1 MIHVILGAPCSGKST
16 YVREHAQKG
25 DVIDDFDE
33 IARALGADGH
43 LPDGDIKQA
52 AFRARKAVI
61 DYCVETKCESWI
73 IHSMPTDEQREAYE
87 KAGAEQIVMETD
99 METCLQRAAD
109 DGRPPGTE
117 QIIRDYFENS
127 ACKGAFLM
135 PEKRLTMHQFKAC
148 VKSELKE
155 DGGTVKG
162 YASTFDRDPDAY
174 GDVVAKG
181 AFAKSLERWEAL
193 NAEGKYIPLL
203 WGHDTEDPK
212 SNIGRVIEA
221 EEDERG
227 LLITAEFDA
236 DNEKAQYVRKLVQE
250 GRVYQFSFAFEI
262 RDQAPVELENGMK
275 ANELRDLELFEV
287 SLVQIPANQHAT
299 VEEVKSDVIE
309 VELKPRISGLTD
321 EQRKEFT
328 KAITEATHNGLEIG
342 LKAGRRNS
350 AKDADELRKI
360 ASAAAEIQEVVNG
373 LLADDETPAE
383 DGEEESEAAKA
394 AEGETSQA
402 EFVDA
407 YKQAVKEWLGEP
419 ND

>member
-1 MIHVILGAPCSGKST
+1 MIHVVIGAPCAGKST
-16 YVREHAQKG
+16 YVRENAKRG
-25 DVIDDFDE
+25 DVIVDYDSL
-33 IARALGADGH
+33 AKALGAEGH

-52 AFRARKAVI
+52 AFRARKAAI
-61 DYCVETKCESWI
+61 EYCVETKCEAWI
-73 IHSMPTDEQREAYE
+73 IHTSPTDEQREAYE
-87 KAGAEQIVMETD
+87 KAGAEFIEMDTD
-99 METCLQRAAD
+99 MDTCLQRAID
-109 DGRPPGTE
+109 DERPPETE
-117 QIIRDYFENS
+117 QIIRDYFEAAKAVFS
-127 ACKGAFLM
+127 LSERGQ
-135 PEKRLTMHQFKAC
+135 TMHQFKAC
-148 VKSELKE
+148 IKSELKE
-155 DGGTVKG
+155 DGGIVKG

-174 GDVVAKG
+174 GDVVKRG
-181 AFAKSLERWEAL
+181 AFAKSLERWKAL
-193 NAEGKYIPLL
+193 NAEGKFIPLL

-212 SNIGRVIEA
+212 SNIGRVVDA
-221 EEDERG
+221 VEDERG

-262 RDQAPVELENGMK
+262 RDQGTVELEDGRK

-299 VEEVKSDVIE
+299 VEEVKSLDA
-309 VELKPRISGLTD
+309 G
-321 EQRKEFT
+321 
-328 KAITEATHNGLEIG
+328 AEI
-342 LKAGRRNS
+342 KSGRRNS

-373 LLADDETPAE
+373 LLADDETPTE

>member
-1 MIHVILGAPCSGKST
+1 MIHVIIGAPCAGKST
-16 YVREHAQKG
+16 YVRENAKSG
-25 DVIDDFDE
+25 DVIVDYDSL
-33 IARALGADGH
+33 AKALGAEGH

-52 AFRARKAVI
+52 AFRARKAAI
-61 DYCVETKCESWI
+61 EYCVETKCEAWI
-73 IHSMPTDEQREAYE
+73 IHTSPTDEQRETYE
-87 KAGAEQIVMETD
+87 KAGAEFIEMDTD
-99 METCLQRAAD
+99 MDTCLQRAID
-109 DGRPPGTE
+109 DERPPETE
-117 QIIRDYFENS
+117 QIIRDYFEAAKAVFS
-127 ACKGAFLM
+127 LSERGQ
-135 PEKRLTMHQFKAC
+135 TMHQLKAC
-148 VKSELKE
+148 IKSELKE
-155 DGGTVKG
+155 DGGIVKG

-174 GDVVAKG
+174 GDVVKPG
-181 AFAKSLERWEAL
+181 AFAKSLERWKSL
-193 NAEGKYIPLL
+193 NAEGKFIPLL

-212 SNIGRVIEA
+212 SNIGRVVDA
-221 EEDERG
+221 VEDERG

-262 RDQAPVELENGMK
+262 REQGTIELEDGRK

-299 VEEVKSDVIE
+299 VEEVKSIDAA
-309 VELKPRISGLTD
+309 ELM
-321 EQRKEFT
+321 EQ
-328 KAITEATHNGLEIG
+328 AAAEI
-342 LKAGRRNS
+342 KSGRRNS

-373 LLADDETPAE
+373 LLADDETPTE

>member
-1 MIHVILGAPCSGKST
+1 
-16 YVREHAQKG
+16 
-25 DVIDDFDE
+25 
-33 IARALGADGH
+33 
-43 LPDGDIKQA
+43 
-52 AFRARKAVI
+52 
-61 DYCVETKCESWI
+61 
-73 IHSMPTDEQREAYE
+73 
-87 KAGAEQIVMETD
+87 
-99 METCLQRAAD
+99 
-109 DGRPPGTE
+109 
-117 QIIRDYFENS
+117 
-127 ACKGAFLM
+127 
-135 PEKRLTMHQFKAC
+135 MHQLKAC
-148 VKSELKE
+148 IKSELKE
-155 DGGTVKG
+155 DGGIVKG

-174 GDVVAKG
+174 GDVVAPG
-181 AFAKSLERWEAL
+181 AFAKSLERWKAL
-193 NAEGKYIPLL
+193 NAEGKFIPLL

-212 SNIGRVIEA
+212 SNIGRVVDA
-221 EEDERG
+221 VEDERG

-262 RDQAPVELENGMK
+262 REQGTVELEDGRK

-299 VEEVKSDVIE
+299 VEEVK
-309 VELKPRISGLTD
+309 
-321 EQRKEFT
+321 
-328 KAITEATHNGLEIG
+328 ATEPEI
-342 LKAGRRNS
+342 KSGRRNS

-360 ASAAAEIQEVVNG
+360 ASAAAQIQEVVNG
-373 LLADDETPAE
+373 LLADDETDTE